1 MRYEVRRRTD
11 GSGGGRGALRLVAA
25 LGVLALTGAG
35 TGCALRDLQ
44 DLRPAAPTE
53 VQPVFASDE
62 EALDAAVATYERYL
76 VLEAE
81 IVAAG
86 GAGAE
91 RVLEVA
97 TDTYGLDLLAGFR
110 EMRQT
115 GERVAGAVV
124 LADSRL
130 VEIDA
135 HRTRL
140 RVAMC
145 LDVGE
150 LRVEEPGAEGPHAR
164 DEQVAVEVA
173 FRSANAARILLD
185 GSKPWS
191 GEPVCG

>member
-1 MRYEVRRRTD
+1 MI
-11 GSGGGRGALRLVAA
+11 RLVSAMA
-25 LGVLALTGAG
+25 LLLGMTATFA
-35 TGCALRDLQ
+35 GCALR

-62 EALDAAVATYERYL
+62 EALDAAVSTYERYL

-115 GERVAGAVV
+115 GERLIAPAS
-124 LADSRL
+124 LTASRL
-130 VEIDA
+130 VEIDS

-140 RVAMC
+140 SVAMC
-145 LDVGE
+145 LDIRGTPAE
-150 LRVEEPGAEGPHAR
+150 DLRTAAPADAE
-164 DEQVAVEVA
+164 DLVAVEVA

-191 GEPVCG
+191 GGPVC